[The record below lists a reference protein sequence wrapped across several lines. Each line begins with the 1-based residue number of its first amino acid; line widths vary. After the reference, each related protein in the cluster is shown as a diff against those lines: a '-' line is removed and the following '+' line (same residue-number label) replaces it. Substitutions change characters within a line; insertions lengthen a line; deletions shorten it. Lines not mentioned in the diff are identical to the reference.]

1 MIQLT
6 ASCPSVAPLTVL
18 TAGVAPLEP
27 RAEDIIA
34 FPDGLPGFEE
44 CRRFVMT
51 SDGDQPFQCLEGL
64 EASSP
69 AFVTVDPARVL
80 QGYRLILSPLDR
92 RRLDAR
98 EEDAL
103 LWLAIV
109 TVNPDQTATVN
120 LRAPIVINPRLMIG
134 FQVMPH
140 DCLYPL
146 RHQLSI

>member
-1 MIQLT
+1 MIQPT
-6 ASCPSVAPLTVL
+6 ASCPSRAPLTVR
-18 TAGVAPLEP
+18 TADIARLEP
-27 RAEDIIA
+27 RSDDVIA

-44 CRRFVMT
+44 CRRFVMS
-51 SDGDQPFQCLEGL
+51 SDGDHPFQCLEGL

-69 AFVTVDPARVL
+69 AFVTIDPARVL
-80 QGYRLILSPLDR
+80 PGYRLILSPVDR
-92 RRLDAR
+92 RHLDAR
-98 EEDAL
+98 EEDPL

-109 TVNPDQTATVN
+109 TVNPDETATVN

-146 RHQLSI
+146 RHPLSI